1 MRWGAERELMTVL
14 DRIDE
19 NVAGSA
25 SIAERCRSLWNGAVT
40 VTSDEA
46 ARLCRLEC
54 GLDELPEVCQWL
66 TRDLDFTFATLIVEQ
81 TARTGWSL
89 LYIFYKDAT
98 SPWVHVALQLDAD
111 VTILPS
117 LVGLV
122 HGPSF
127 DWHEREAE
135 DLFGLGFEGH
145 PRLGEFVLHE
155 DWPEGVNPMRR
166 NFSAMERF
174 APRAS
179 DPRWEPPTIVT
190 APGAFTMPIGPVF
203 SDFAES
209 AHFLLE
215 TVGED
220 VIRTIPRFFYK
231 YRGVEKIAEGQPA
244 DRALLLAERFS
255 GIAAFAHGLA
265 FCQAVEA
272 ICGIEPP
279 PRARAFRTVLAELE
293 RLRSHAAAITGICNS
308 TALVVATSQAAL
320 IEESLLR
327 LSCEVTGHRYLFGSV
342 VPSGLT
348 FDLAE
353 SNCRHLADAIDAIAK
368 QLDDLLQMLRY
379 SSSFLDRLEEVGA
392 VTNGYA
398 RSYGLVGPIARA
410 SGVARDIRKL
420 FPYAAY
426 DSIDFSIPVEQEGD
440 GYARLRILF
449 SEAEQSA
456 AIISA
461 VLSSPPRGPVH
472 LDNIQLRAGAAL
484 AAVEAPLGAAFH
496 WLRLDEDGMVTR
508 YRVTPPSFTNWH
520 GFHLAA
526 ENFAFQDFPII
537 LASFGLSNAECDR

>member
-1 MRWGAERELMTVL
+1 MTKRNALV
-14 DRIDE
+14 E
-19 NVAGSA
+19 F
-25 SIAERCRSLWNGAVT
+25 
-40 VTSDEA
+40 
-46 ARLCRLEC
+46 EC
-54 GLDELPEVCQWL
+54 GPAHLRDLCQWL
-66 TRDLDFTFATLIVEQ
+66 TRDLDFAFATLVVEQ
-81 TARTGWSL
+81 TPPTGWSL
-89 LYIFYKDAT
+89 LYAFYKDGK
-98 SPWVHVALQLDAD
+98 SPWVHVELKLDAA
-111 VTILPS
+111 VSAVPS
-117 LVGLV
+117 VVDLF

-127 DWHEREAE
+127 DWHEREVE
-135 DLFGLGFEGH
+135 DLFGLHFEGH

-166 NFSAMERF
+166 DFDVRKRFEPRAME
-174 APRAS
+174 PK
-179 DPRWEPPTIVT
+179 WEPPTIVT
-190 APGAFTMPIGPVF
+190 APGAFAMPIGPVF

-215 TVGED
+215 SVGED

-265 FCQAVEA
+265 FCEAVEA
-272 ICGIEPP
+272 ISGVTPP
-279 PRARAFRTVLAELE
+279 PRALALRTVFAELE

-308 TALVVATSQAAL
+308 TALAVATSQAAL

-327 LSCEVTGHRYLFGSV
+327 LSCEITGHRYLFGSV
-342 VPSGLT
+342 VPGGVAC
-348 FDLAE
+348 DLSVAD
-353 SNCRHLADAIDAIAK
+353 CRHMAGTVAEIA
-368 QLDDLLQMLRY
+368 QELRNLLQMLRY
-379 SSSFLDRLEEVGA
+379 SSSFLDRLEEVGI
-392 VTNGYA
+392 VTEDKT

-426 DSIDFSIPVEQEGD
+426 ASINFSVPIEQEGD

-449 SEAEQSA
+449 AEAEQSA
-456 AIISA
+456 AIIGG
-461 VLSSPPRGPVH
+461 VLSSLTEGAVRADHVR
-472 LDNIQLRAGAAL
+472 LRAGAAL
-484 AAVEAPLGAAFH
+484 MAVEAPLGAAFH
-496 WLRLDEDGMVTR
+496 WLRLDDGGKVIR